1 MYKSMIALVAA
12 ATMLTAC
19 NSNET
24 DENSKEVTEKSEQ
37 PVQTADEQEA
47 QNEPAQNETTPIA
60 DHEKW
65 SSLPEYGQIIKQ
77 IGNEDYHFNKETD
90 NDNKRALLIDLK
102 GEKQYKTIFVKNT
115 NRLRI
120 VKINGGG
127 EIFNEVIK

>member
-47 QNEPAQNETTPIA
+47 QNEPA
-60 DHEKW
+60 
-65 SSLPEYGQIIKQ
+65 
-77 IGNEDYHFNKETD
+77 
-90 NDNKRALLIDLK
+90 
-102 GEKQYKTIFVKNT
+102 
-115 NRLRI
+115 
-120 VKINGGG
+120 
-127 EIFNEVIK
+127 